1 MHGWEGARMHG
12 WGCIGGDERMVM
24 KGGAMNDMRAAL
36 HAAGLVSAG
45 ERVTIEALA
54 GGVSSDI
61 ALVTTPTQRFCIKR
75 ALEKLKVAADWRAP
89 VERNRSEV
97 EWLKVAAGI
106 LPGSVPQ
113 VLADHSADGW
123 FAMEYLEP
131 AAHPV
136 WKAQLRD
143 GLIDPDF
150 AAEVGR
156 GIGRIHAA
164 TAGDAAIAQRFATD
178 HIFYPIRL
186 EAYLVAAGQK
196 HPEYADA
203 LQALVD
209 TTQTGKRALVHG
221 DVSPKN
227 ILCATRDGDS
237 APVFLDAE
245 CAWYGDPAFDLAFAL
260 NHLLLKCLW
269 RPQHAAQYLECF
281 DALYDDYINQVWWEP
296 TYVID
301 GRTARLLIGLLLARV
316 DGKSPV
322 EYITDE
328 TQKNIVRQFTLPR
341 LKQPPHCLAE
351 VRDAWARLMGAG

>member
-1 MHGWEGARMHG
+1 
-12 WGCIGGDERMVM
+12 
-24 KGGAMNDMRAAL
+24 MRA
-36 HAAGLVSAG
+36 G
-45 ERVTIEALA
+45 ESVTIEPLA

-61 ALVTTPTQRFCIKR
+61 ALVSTATQRFCVKR

-97 EWLKVAAGI
+97 EWLKVAHVIA
-106 LPGSVPQ
+106 PGSVPR
-113 VLADHSADGW
+113 VLADHSAAGW

-143 GLIDPDF
+143 GVIDPVF
-150 AAEVGR
+150 AELVGS
-156 GIGRIHAA
+156 GIGRMHAA

-196 HPEYADA
+196 HPEVAGA
-203 LQALVD
+203 LQALVE
-209 TTQTGKRALVHG
+209 TTRANKRALVHG
-221 DVSPKN
+221 DISPKN
-227 ILCATRDGDS
+227 ILCATRDGVS
-237 APVFLDAE
+237 VPVFLDAE
-245 CAWYGDPAFDLAFAL
+245 CAWYGDPAFDFAFAL

-269 RPQHAAQYLECF
+269 RPAHAAQYLDCF
-281 DALYDDYINQVWWEP
+281 DALYDDYMNQVTWET
-296 TYVID
+296 TYAID
-301 GRTARLLIGLLLARV
+301 GRTAKLLIGLLLARV

-328 TQKNIVRQFTLPR
+328 AQKEVVRAFALPR
-341 LKQPPHCLAE
+341 LKQPPHFLAE
-351 VRDAWARLMGAG
+351 VRDAWAVLMAVA

>member
-1 MHGWEGARMHG
+1 MSG
-12 WGCIGGDERMVM
+12 
-24 KGGAMNDMRAAL
+24 MREAL
-36 HAAGLVSAG
+36 QAAGLVSAG
-45 ERVTIEALA
+45 EGVTIEALA

-61 ALVTTPTQRFCIKR
+61 SLVTSETRRFCIKR

-106 LPGSVPQ
+106 LPGSVPR

-136 WKAQLRD
+136 WKTQLRD

-150 AAEVGR
+150 AAQVGR
-156 GIGRIHAA
+156 GIGRMHAA
-164 TAGDAAIAQRFATD
+164 TADDVEIAQRFATD

-186 EAYLVAAGQK
+186 EAYLVAAGQR
-196 HPEYADA
+196 HPDYSGA
-203 LQALVD
+203 LQALVEN
-209 TTQTGKRALVHG
+209 TQTNKRALVHG

-227 ILCATRDGDS
+227 ILCAMRDGES
-237 APVFLDAE
+237 VPVFLDAE
-245 CAWYGDPAFDLAFAL
+245 CAWYGDPAFDLAFVL

-269 RPQHAAQYLECF
+269 RPQHAARYLACF
-281 DALYDDYINQVWWEP
+281 DALHGSYMNQVTWE
-296 TYVID
+296 TTSAID
-301 GRTARLLIGLLLARV
+301 GRSARLLIGLLLARV

-328 TQKNIVRQFTLPR
+328 AQKNIVRQFTLPR
-341 LKQPPHCLAE
+341 LQQPPHFLAE
-351 VRDAWARLMGAG
+351 VRDAWAALMGVG

>member
-1 MHGWEGARMHG
+1 
-12 WGCIGGDERMVM
+12 
-24 KGGAMNDMRAAL
+24 MNDLQVAL
-36 HAAGLVSAG
+36 RGAGLVSVG

-61 ALVTTPTQRFCIKR
+61 ALVTTETRRFCIKR

-89 VERNRSEV
+89 LERNRSEV
-97 EWLKVAAGI
+97 EWLKLAERI
-106 LPGSVPQ
+106 LPGSVPL
-113 VLADHSADGW
+113 VLADHSAEGW

-131 AAHPV
+131 ASHPV

-143 GLIDPDF
+143 GVIDADF
-150 AAEVGR
+150 AAAVGR
-156 GIGRIHAA
+156 GIGRMHAA

-196 HPEYADA
+196 HPDYAGA

-209 TTQTGKRALVHG
+209 STQTGKRALVHG

-227 ILCATRDGDS
+227 ILCATRDGVRV
-237 APVFLDAE
+237 PVFLDAE

-281 DALYDDYINQVWWEP
+281 DALYDGYINQVTWET
-296 TYVID
+296 TYAID
-301 GRTARLLIGLLLARV
+301 GRTAKLLIGLLLARV

-328 TQKNIVRQFTLPR
+328 AQKNIVRQFTLPR
-341 LKQPPHCLAE
+341 LKRPPHFLGE
-351 VRDAWARLMGAG
+351 VRDAWAALTGVS

>member
-1 MHGWEGARMHG
+1 MSARAAAG
-12 WGCIGGDERMVM
+12 
-24 KGGAMNDMRAAL
+24 GGACPPIHLQTML
-36 HAAGLVSAG
+36 LEAGLARPG
-45 ERVTIEALA
+45 DALSIA
-54 GGVSSDI
+54 PLDGGVSSDI
-61 ALVTTPTQRFCIKR
+61 SLVTTTTRRFCVKR

-89 VERNRSEV
+89 VERNRTEV
-97 EWLKVAAGI
+97 AWLKLAAGI

-113 VLADHSADGW
+113 VLADHPDDGW

-131 AAHPV
+131 GTHPV

-143 GLIDPDF
+143 GVIDPDF
-150 AAEVGR
+150 AAQVGR

-164 TAGDAAIAQRFATD
+164 TAGDAVIAQRFATD

-196 HPEYADA
+196 HPDYAGA

-209 TTQTGKRALVHG
+209 TTQTAKRALVHG

-227 ILCATRDGDS
+227 ILCALRGGAS
-237 APVFLDAE
+237 VPVFLDAE
-245 CAWYGDPAFDLAFAL
+245 CAWYGDPAFDLAFVL

-269 RPQHAAQYLECF
+269 RPQHAARYLACF
-281 DALYDDYINQVWWEP
+281 DALHGSYMNQVTWEP
-296 TYVID
+296 TSAID
-301 GRTARLLIGLLLARV
+301 GRSARLLIGLLLARV

-328 TQKNIVRQFTLPR
+328 AQKNIVRQFTLPR
-341 LKQPPHCLAE
+341 LKQPPHFLAE
-351 VRDAWARLMGAG
+351 VRDAWAALMGVG